1 MGYNST
7 KDFLKLVDGLAD
19 ECQLTKDKVNS
30 LLGYV
35 KSIYQSEVE
44 SRYNA
49 TMFWIGMYIALASVV
64 CILAMVADLLHG
76 FHTRKLWF
84 PCKYFR
90 LNSAF
95 LSVIPIAMKLPMDL
109 GGLPGDVDQVTKLG
123 SMAFMCTMMAN
134 LLPCL
139 ATMESNDLF
148 SNITAL
154 FILVITLV
162 VNVCIQIQI
171 QTGVVSYQEA
181 AQMLKVVLPNYE
193 VKISKHRNTTLATI
207 YVTLLLVLLMLHLS
221 SSLPTLKLR
230 KDIKNYLQRHE
241 KDTRSIAN
249 KLLTFEQLQKHVTRY
264 LVMEETGIFP
274 QVITTCYCTTS
285 ASGVICVLVTIL
297 HAITMSSTVKAIF
310 TNDYDSD
317 YGWSTIVILIVQSI
331 GVVIGT
337 IAPLSRC
344 FATLSFKVMSFEII
358 SKHFKVFEVESYWT
372 EKLHEWKR
380 AKIYIPSPI
389 LNAVIMTL
397 KKLILIFCIK
407 FQEGVV
413 VVCNIIA
420 LIPFIFMICFSPCF
434 RCWKRSMFTTSS
446 EEWTLGWTVNLERT
460 RDLLPY
466 VALREDKIE
475 LILRTLKGLLKSLEL
490 LVWRGGEPINLVR
503 LIKHKA
509 TDGFHGVKKFVHTD
523 HHRIPSLLSEVH
535 EYPDCWSLA
544 VVTLTTIAVSLPGI
558 EKNEV
563 ERLLRSVREGLV
575 YVTLVEKS
583 LNVTDEYKSI
593 QKVAEILWT
602 EVDVYRKWLGHKL
615 QVPVIENKTAGQ
627 IVEWFSDTANTIY
640 QVVESNGGGNEDSI
654 HICAKS
660 MYRITKT
667 ILLSYNENIEKANP
681 EELFD
686 NLSSMIADI
695 IAACLTNIPQVIVM
709 KCHTS
714 AIEKRKASVNDAAR
728 LLGETKRI
736 IETIQRYHIPHM
748 SPYDFP
754 FLDKWGYNP

>member
-44 SRYNA
+44 SRYNP

-84 PCKYFR
+84 PCRYFR

-154 FILVITLV
+154 VILVITLV

-207 YVTLLLVLLMLHLS
+207 YVTLLLVLLILHLS

-230 KDIKNYLQRHE
+230 KDIKNYLQGRERNTHS
-241 KDTRSIAN
+241 KTGN
-249 KLLTFEQLQKHVTRY
+249 LLTFEQLQKHVTRY

-344 FATLSFKVMSFEII
+344 FATLSSNAMSFKII
-358 SKHFKVFEVESYWT
+358 SNHFKVFEVESYWT
-372 EKLHEWKR
+372 KKLHDWKR

-413 VVCNIIA
+413 VVCSIIA
-420 LIPFIFMICFSPCF
+420 LIPFIFMICSSPCF

-446 EEWTLGWTVNLERT
+446 EEWTVNLEQT

-475 LILRTLKGLLKSLEL
+475 LIVRTLEGLLKSLDL
-490 LVWRGGEPINLVR
+490 LVWKGGQPINLVR
-503 LIKHKA
+503 LIEEKS
-509 TDGFHGVKKFVHTD
+509 TRGFYGVEKCVPTD
-523 HHRIPSLLSEVH
+523 HHHIPSLLSKVH
-535 EYPDCWSLA
+535 EYPDCWSLS
-544 VVTLTTIAVSLPGI
+544 VVTLTTIAVSLPRI

-563 ERLLRSVREGLV
+563 ERLLGSVREGLV

-615 QVPVIENKTAGQ
+615 QVPVIENKTTGQ
-627 IVEWFSDTANTIY
+627 IVEWFSDTAKI
-640 QVVESNGGGNEDSI
+640 
-654 HICAKS
+654 
-660 MYRITKT
+660 
-667 ILLSYNENIEKANP
+667 
-681 EELFD
+681 
-686 NLSSMIADI
+686 SSG
-695 IAACLTNIPQVIVM
+695 
-709 KCHTS
+709 
-714 AIEKRKASVNDAAR
+714 RK
-728 LLGETKRI
+728 
-736 IETIQRYHIPHM
+736 
-748 SPYDFP
+748 
-754 FLDKWGYNP
+754 